1 MIFWEEN
8 CVDCCE
14 TLNKLAGSY
23 PFIYQTESLGPVY
36 IGLSVFRECSDEEK
50 KLYKEY
56 CNEINDLKSAGKGD
70 KCLRECDT
78 DRLSDIL
85 NEILKKG
92 DVPYNSKEARKCRED
107 LRERLC
113 NMSQKELDELS
124 SQRDTFGEALYC
136 RDRAGVRKMIA
147 CDHKRA

>member
-1 MIFWEEN
+1 M
-8 CVDCCE
+8 
-14 TLNKLAGSY
+14 LRR
-23 PFIYQTESLGPVY
+23 
-36 IGLSVFRECSDEEK
+36 RE

-92 DVPYNSKEARKCRED
+92 DVPYNSKEARKCGRTCENGSVICHKKNWMSSA
-107 LRERLC
+107 LSEILSVRLFIVEIG
-113 NMSQKELDELS
+113 Q
-124 SQRDTFGEALYC
+124 GC
-136 RDRAGVRKMIA
+136 RK
-147 CDHKRA
+147 